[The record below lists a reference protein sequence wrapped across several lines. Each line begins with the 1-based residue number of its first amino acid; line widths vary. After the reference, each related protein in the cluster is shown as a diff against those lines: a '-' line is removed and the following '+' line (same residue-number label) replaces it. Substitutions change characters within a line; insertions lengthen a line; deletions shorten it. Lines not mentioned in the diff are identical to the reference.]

1 MTMTVWGLTGNIGCG
16 KSTVGKM
23 LAKKGFH
30 HIDAD
35 QIGRSVAEPGMPA
48 NLQLQKAFGKEYFDE
63 QGNLLRKKL
72 GEYVFS
78 DNAALRK
85 LNDITHPAINAEI
98 VRQIKKIQNEHPD
111 DHIVL
116 EAAVLF
122 ESGMENLVDS
132 VVLVFAD
139 DDVRL
144 KRVMERDGLAENL
157 VRDRM
162 NSQMSQEEKRML
174 SQYVI
179 HNNGNLDDLN
189 IAVSKFIES
198 I

>member
-1 MTMTVWGLTGNIGCG
+1 MTVWGLTGNIGCG
-16 KSTVGKM
+16 KSTVGKI
-23 LAKKGFH
+23 LAKIGFH

-35 QIGRSVAEPGMPA
+35 QIGHLVAEPGMPA

-72 GEYVFS
+72 GAYVFS
-78 DNAALRK
+78 DAAALKK

-98 VRQIKKIQNEHPD
+98 IRQIAEIQKESPND
-111 DHIVL
+111 NIVL

-132 VVLVFAD
+132 VILVFAD
-139 DDVRL
+139 DDIRL
-144 KRVMERDGLAENL
+144 KRVMERDGLPQNL
-157 VRDRM
+157 VQDRM
-162 NSQMSQEEKRML
+162 NSQMSQEKKRLL

-179 HNNGNLDDLN
+179 YNNGNLDDLN
-189 IAVSKFIES
+189 QAVLNFVDS